1 MLSTGV
7 DNFYVNYKKVIL
19 NSVILPEFYNTE
31 VNQTINEAKQLSE
44 IKLLPR
50 VYKQK
55 DKPKHTSSV
64 RVNPMESSWT

>member
-31 VNQTINEAKQLSE
+31 VTQTINEAKQLSE
-44 IKLLPR
+44 IKLLPK

-55 DKPKHTSSV
+55 VKPKHTSSA
-64 RVNPMESSWT
+64 RVNPMESSWI